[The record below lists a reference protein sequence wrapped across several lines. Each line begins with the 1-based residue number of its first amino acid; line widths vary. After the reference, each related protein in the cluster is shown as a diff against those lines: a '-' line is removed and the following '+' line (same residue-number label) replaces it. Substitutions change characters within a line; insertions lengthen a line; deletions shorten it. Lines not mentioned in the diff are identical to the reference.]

1 MTFHSVDRHTVD
13 FKLAVDGSIES
24 DPITPNLNSTQ
35 QVSSD
40 AYFAVYD
47 ASAGADEN
55 DRACPWFSCSTITPP
70 TAAPLASDRC
80 DIVNFD
86 NHATMVDEVLNHVL
100 TASVDVGAGAH
111 SLMVFGNLTLIANR
125 NTNPGTTTLDFLN
138 TAAFG
143 FDLDPGVTFDSPY
156 GSQSF
161 LQNSVNVGIRSPVP
175 SQVPEPATGWLLI
188 GGLGGLALHELRR
201 SGPAHLDS
209 GRRSGCDGRPTGRRQ
224 PLRSFPEGSQDVVQ
238 GIPVAVQIEH
248 RAQAVDAGCRCVLHP
263 AGLPRS
269 TRATSPSR
277 PPRARRPPQAVR
289 PHPRHARFA
298 M

>member
-1 MTFHSVDRHTVD
+1 MRAKRFTAAALLAALPLPSLAVPTDYFIQPIIYYGSGGVINGLEVNGAVSDTQSYYNSPAGAEARVDLVDGTLKGYASADQGLPSVFVQPRFGDTVTFHSVDRHTVD

-47 ASAGADEN
+47 VSAGADETN
-55 DRACPWFSCSTITPP
+55 WACPWFSCSTITPP
-70 TAAPLASDRC
+70 TAAPLASDRYT
-80 DIVNFD
+80 VNFD
-86 NHATMVDEVLNHVL
+86 NHATMVDQVLNHVL
-100 TASVDVGAGAH
+100 TASVDVGAGAQ

-188 GGLGGLALHELRR
+188 GGLGGLALRKLRR
-201 SGPAHLDS
+201 S
-209 GRRSGCDGRPTGRRQ
+209 
-224 PLRSFPEGSQDVVQ
+224 
-238 GIPVAVQIEH
+238 
-248 RAQAVDAGCRCVLHP
+248 
-263 AGLPRS
+263 
-269 TRATSPSR
+269 
-277 PPRARRPPQAVR
+277 
-289 PHPRHARFA
+289 
-298 M
+298 